1 MRICSFLPSA
11 TEILFALGLDGSI
24 AGVTFECNYPPA
36 ARSKRVVVNAKLP
49 PGLSAAEID
58 REVASYVARGESIYK
73 IDAEALRKIQPDLII
88 TQDLCHVCAASSDDL
103 AAILDSH
110 LPRTKV
116 MSLNAHCLEEV
127 WNDILLVGDATGC
140 RPQADALVA
149 DIRKRMEKLRRES
162 ASQPRL
168 RVLFL
173 EWLDPP
179 YAAGHWVPEM
189 VALAGGEDLLGVYAK
204 PGFRVSW
211 EQVLETRPDVVI
223 VSPCGYDETQT
234 RAQLNQ
240 FQFPAG
246 WEDLPAVRNG
256 HVFPVDAQSYFAR
269 PGPRLAEGTELL
281 ASIFSSLLTPQ
292 PSL

>member
-1 MRICSFLPSA
+1 MKICSFPPSA
-11 TEILFALGLDGSI
+11 TEILFALGLDDSI
-24 AGVTFECNYPPA
+24 VGVTFECNYPPA
-36 ARSKRVVVNAKLP
+36 ARTKRVVVNAKIP

-58 REVASYVARGESIYK
+58 REVASYVARGESIYR
-73 IDAEALRKIQPDLII
+73 IDAEALREIQPDLIV

-103 AAILDSH
+103 AVILDTH

-116 MSLNAHCLEEV
+116 ISLNPHVLDDV
-127 WNDILLVGDATGC
+127 WNDILLVGDATGR
-140 RPQADALVA
+140 RPQGDALVS
-149 DIRKRMEKLRRES
+149 DIRARMDKLRRES
-162 ASQPRL
+162 ARQPRL

-211 EQVLETRPDVVI
+211 EQVLETQADVVI
-223 VSPCGYDETQT
+223 VSPCGYDESQ
-234 RAQLNQ
+234 AQAELQQ
-240 FQFPAG
+240 FQFPKG
-246 WEDLPAVRNG
+246 WESLPAVQRG

-281 ASIFSSLLTPQ
+281 SNLFSLLLTATPKT
-292 PSL
+292 